1 MASRFVSRYDNS
13 LDPPLLASG
22 SAPSGPAGGDLSGSY
37 PNPVLSVTGV
47 AAGFYGDNS
56 NVPRLNIDAKG
67 RIIGVSLVPVS
78 SGPPSGAAS
87 GDLTGN
93 YPAPLLT
100 NSGVVAGTYG
110 NTSVVPKFTVDAKGR
125 ITNVQNIGIVGG
137 SPTGAA
143 GGDLTGTF
151 PLPTLVATGVAA
163 GAYGDSTNV
172 ARLVIDSKG
181 RITGVTLVPIA
192 GSNGIPAGPAG
203 GDLSGTYPNPGVN
216 KIQNVPVS
224 VQATSLNPS
233 YGLAVPDFGPFPD
246 QFQFQNQLVER
257 YPSNDTTVYRGRF
270 QKFGA
275 PANQAYLR
283 IPFDTSDNLRMFMV
297 EVNLIAH
304 CSQTLFP
311 EFPGGLI
318 QKTVYFINNVFLTGY
333 EANRT
338 EQLVFQALQTGAGM
352 QGTVVVFEGSIYC
365 FFETSVLG
373 TTIVAYEVKI
383 MGNRNT

>member
-22 SAPSGPAGGDLSGSY
+22 NTPSGPAGGDLTGSY
-37 PNPVLSVTGV
+37 PNPVLSITGV
-47 AAGFYGDNS
+47 AAGFYGDNA

-67 RIIGVSLVPVS
+67 RIVGVTLVPLS

-93 YPAPLLT
+93 YPAPLLV

-110 NTSVVPKFTVDAKGR
+110 DTSVVPKFTVDAKGR

-137 SPTGAA
+137 SPTGVA

-151 PLPTLVATGVAA
+151 PSPTLIATGVAA
-163 GAYGDSTNV
+163 GTYGDSTNV
-172 ARLVIDSKG
+172 ARLAIDSKG

-192 GSNGIPAGPAG
+192 GSNGVPAGPAG
-203 GDLSGTYPNPGVN
+203 GDLSGSYPNPGVN

-233 YGLAVPDFGPFPD
+233 YNLPVPSYGPFPD
-246 QFQFQNQLVER
+246 QFVFQNELVER
-257 YPSNDTTVYRGRF
+257 YPSNDFTVYRGRF

-338 EQLVFQALQTGAGM
+338 EQLVFQTLQTGAGM
-352 QGTVVVFEGSIYC
+352 RGTLVVFEGSIYC

-373 TTIVAYEVKI
+373 TTIVAYEVKV